1 MSEKKKLNPSKKT
14 TGLISH
20 QSEQDAPGS
29 NVVII
34 REESVDR
41 QTLFQKNM
49 QVSFFSDNVPKSI
62 ALVIYLEKL
71 GKAPFSPGSF
81 FLARLIELN

>member
-14 TGLISH
+14 TASISQ

-34 REESVDR
+34 REESVER
-41 QTLFQKNM
+41 QNFFQKNM
-49 QVSFFSDNVPKSI
+49 QVSFFSDNVPYV
-62 ALVIYLEKL
+62 LH
-71 GKAPFSPGSF
+71 
-81 FLARLIELN
+81 